1 MQYICSGWKYK
12 TEAAIKQYEEEM
24 AEYFGEIVNDLEALE
39 DLDTFTVDT
48 I

>member
-1 MQYICSGWKYK
+1 MSATTLPDSQLLLLGQTI
-12 TEAAIKQYEEEM
+12 EEEM